1 MVGINQLINEAQIM
15 KRRKNISREIFLRL
29 LREAETETT
38 DMFVQISVNLL
49 IDNVEEARNLFE
61 TLDEQSKEV
70 YLDMPISYFLNS

>member
-1 MVGINQLINEAQIM
+1 M